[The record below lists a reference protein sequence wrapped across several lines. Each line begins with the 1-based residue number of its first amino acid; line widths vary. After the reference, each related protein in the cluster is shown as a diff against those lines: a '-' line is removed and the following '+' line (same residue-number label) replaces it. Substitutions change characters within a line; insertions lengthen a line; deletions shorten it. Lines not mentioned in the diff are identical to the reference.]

1 MAMHSR
7 AALERM
13 GFQSLG
19 ENVQVSELASL
30 HGVARI
36 SLGSHV
42 RIDDFCVLSA
52 GEGGIALG
60 SQVHIAPFCAL
71 VGAGRITLEDFSGLA
86 ARVSLYSS
94 SDDYTGVHL
103 TNPTVPP
110 AYTGVKHADVRLGR
124 HAIVGAGSVILP
136 GVILGEGVA
145 IGALSLV
152 NRSCEPFGIFA
163 GTPARR
169 VGDRSRQLLEAEQR
183 FLASTRT

>member
-1 MAMHSR
+1 
-7 AALERM
+7 
-13 GFQSLG
+13 
-19 ENVQVSELASL
+19 
-30 HGVARI
+30 
-36 SLGSHV
+36 
-42 RIDDFCVLSA
+42 
-52 GEGGIALG
+52 
-60 SQVHIAPFCAL
+60 
-71 VGAGRITLEDFSGLA
+71 
-86 ARVSLYSS
+86 VSLYSS